1 MYFRKKTSGGRAYLQ
16 IVESR
21 RDGAQVRQ
29 QVIATL
35 GRIED
40 LRDSGQLERLLR
52 SGARFAAKA
61 IVVNALAEGTVTAN
75 AARRIGP
82 ALVFERLWEE
92 TGCRKVIEDLAG
104 SRKHGFPLERAV
116 FLTVLHR
123 LFAGGSDR
131 AADRWREDYTIDG
144 VEDID
149 LHHLYRAM
157 AWLGEEQGK
166 DQQDGATPFAPRC
179 LKDVVEEE
187 LFARRRD
194 LFSKL
199 DLVFMDTTSLCFE
212 GEGGQTL
219 GQRGFSKDHRPDLNQ
234 MILAVLLDGDGRPV
248 CTEMWPGNTAD
259 VGSLVPVVDR
269 LRKRFS
275 IQRICVVADRG
286 MISAET
292 IAELEARGLF
302 YLLGVRERS
311 DNLVRELV
319 LDDPAPFIPLVVAK
333 RDKDIDYEAKAVT
346 LAGRR
351 YIVCRNR
358 EEMKKDAAA
367 RAAILAA
374 LERQLK
380 KGDKSLVG
388 NKGYRRFLATPDDD
402 HFVIDRAK
410 AEEDAKFDGIFVLR
424 TNADLAPLDAMLCY
438 KRLWMVERA
447 FRTSK
452 SLFATR
458 PIFHKLDETIRGHV
472 SCSFLALVLKKE
484 LEDRIATLGQ
494 ANSWPDILADL
505 DSLTETEVEQDGKRF
520 LLRTPPRPAASLAL
534 RAAGVALPPTV
545 RQIADAGSRP
555 VSYRKCNAKPVFR
568 NGFRRPVNML
578 QIRTVEDQLNARIS
592 NQTFQ

>member
-61 IVVNALAEGTVTAN
+61 IVVNALAEGTAAAN

-92 TGCRKVIEDLAG
+92 TGCRKVIEDLSG
-104 SRKHGFPLERAV
+104 SRKYGFPLERAV

-157 AWLGEEQGK
+157 AWLGEEQGE
-166 DQQDGATPFAPRC
+166 DQQDAATPFAPRC
-179 LKDVVEEE
+179 QKDVVEEE

-199 DLVFMDTTSLCFE
+199 DLVFMDTTSLYFE

-259 VGSLVPVVDR
+259 VGSLAPVVDR

-275 IQRICVVADRG
+275 IDRVCIVADRG

-302 YLLGVRERS
+302 YILGVRERS
-311 DNLVRELV
+311 DKLVRELV
-319 LDDPAPFIPLVVAK
+319 LDDPAPFIPLTIAK
-333 RDKDIDYEAKAVT
+333 RDKDIDYEAKAVA

-358 EEMKKDAAA
+358 EEMKKHAAA

-424 TNADLAPLDAMLCY
+424 TNTDLSPLDAMLCY

-484 LEDRIATLGQ
+484 LEDRIANLGL
-494 ANSWPDILADL
+494 AGSWPDILADL

-534 RAAGVALPPTV
+534 RATGVALPPTV
-545 RQIADAGSRP
+545 RQLAD
-555 VSYRKCNAKPVFR
+555 V
-568 NGFRRPVNML
+568 
-578 QIRTVEDQLNARIS
+578 
-592 NQTFQ
+592 

>member
-1 MYFRKKTSGGRAYLQ
+1 MKPRGCR
-16 IVESR
+16 
-21 RDGAQVRQ
+21 
-29 QVIATL
+29 IAASPAT
-35 GRIED
+35 D
-40 LRDSGQLERLLR
+40 CGQLERLLR

-61 IVVNALAEGTVTAN
+61 IVVDAV
-75 AARRIGP
+75 AAGGVAASSARCIGP

-92 TGCRKVIEDLAG
+92 TGCREVVENLAG
-104 SRKHGFPLERAV
+104 ARKHGFALERAV

-123 LFAGGSDR
+123 LFCGGSDR
-131 AADRWREDYTIDG
+131 AADRWKEDCRIEG
-144 VEDID
+144 VEQID

-157 AWLGEEQGK
+157 AWLGEELAE

-194 LFSKL
+194 LFSTL
-199 DLVFMDTTSLCFE
+199 DLVFMDTTSLYFE

-219 GQRGFSKDHRPDLNQ
+219 GRRGFSKDHRPDLNQ

-248 CTEMWPGNTAD
+248 CSEMWPGNTAD
-259 VGSLVPVVDR
+259 TGSLIPVVDR

-275 IQRICVVADRG
+275 IRRVCVVADRG

-292 IAELEARGLF
+292 IAELEARGLL
-302 YLLGVRERS
+302 YILGVRERT
-311 DNLVRELV
+311 DKLVRELV
-319 LDDPAPFIPLVVAK
+319 LDDPAPFVPLVLTK
-333 RDKDIDYEAKAVT
+333 RKKDIDYEAKAVA

-358 EEMKKDAAA
+358 DEMRKDAAA

-380 KGDKSLVG
+380 KGDKSLIG
-388 NKGYRRFLATPDDD
+388 NKGYRRFLATPGDG
-402 HFVIDRAK
+402 HFAIDRVK

-424 TNADLAPLDAMLCY
+424 TNADLSPLEAMLCY
-438 KRLWMVERA
+438 KNLWMVERA

-452 SLFATR
+452 NLFATR

-484 LEDRIATLGQ
+484 LEDRIANIGH
-494 ANSWPDILADL
+494 ASSWPDILADL

-520 LLRTPPRPAASLAL
+520 LLRSAPRPAASLAL
-534 RAAGVALPPTV
+534 RVAGVALPPTV
-545 RQIADAGSRP
+545 RQLADA
-555 VSYRKCNAKPVFR
+555 
-568 NGFRRPVNML
+568 
-578 QIRTVEDQLNARIS
+578 
-592 NQTFQ
+592 